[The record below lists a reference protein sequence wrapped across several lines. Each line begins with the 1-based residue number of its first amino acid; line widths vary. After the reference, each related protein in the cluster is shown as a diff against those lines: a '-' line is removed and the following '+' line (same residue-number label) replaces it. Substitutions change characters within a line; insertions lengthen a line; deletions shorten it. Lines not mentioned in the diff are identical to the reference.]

1 MAWSWRGLALLG
13 LAAALTATMS
23 APAFPQPGAVAAAVA
38 GGPRATVGVP
48 FALRMGARAEIAGTG
63 WVSFAAVLDDSR
75 CPIDV
80 LCVWGGLAR
89 IRLEVG
95 WIDSGGVAHLDAIE
109 IDTIGLTAGA
119 AGPAPGRE
127 AGAGID
133 GRPRPGRLRGS
144 PSDRSGRGQGAVAT
158 GGVVP
163 VGFRYASFRRSRTA
177 PTPSTARA

>member
-1 MAWSWRGLALLG
+1 MAWSLRGLALLG
-13 LAAALTATMS
+13 LAAALTAAMS

-63 WVSFAAVLDDSR
+63 WVSFAAVPDDSR

-95 WIDSGGVAHLDAIE
+95 WIDPGGVAHLDAIE

-119 AGPAPGRE
+119 AGLTFRLLAVKPARVSTAVLDPADYAALLLIE
-127 AGAGID
+127 AGAGK
-133 GRPRPGRLRGS
+133 GP
-144 PSDRSGRGQGAVAT
+144 
-158 GGVVP
+158 
-163 VGFRYASFRRSRTA
+163 
-177 PTPSTARA
+177 